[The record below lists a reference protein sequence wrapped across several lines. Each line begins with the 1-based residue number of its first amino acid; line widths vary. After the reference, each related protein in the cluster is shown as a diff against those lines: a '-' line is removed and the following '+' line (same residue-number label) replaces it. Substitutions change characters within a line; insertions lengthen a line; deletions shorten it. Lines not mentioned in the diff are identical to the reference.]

1 MCAGTPVTLPAI
13 TEKDKQDLIFGVQ
26 QGVDLIAAS
35 FVRKADDVKEIR
47 KVCSIFFTL
56 QKYIGSLFIF
66 IGRVRRRPRIF
77 LFGACTQWFF
87 VVVDCGAVGVWCFH
101 GGFESC

>member
-1 MCAGTPVTLPAI
+1 VCAGTPVTLPAI

-47 KVCSIFFTL
+47 KVCIILFLSKEYRFSF
-56 QKYIGSLFIF
+56 YHSLSSASKATNLSFWCMH
-66 IGRVRRRPRIF
+66 
-77 LFGACTQWFF
+77 L
-87 VVVDCGAVGVWCFH
+87 VVIC
-101 GGFESC
+101 

>member
-47 KVCSIFFTL
+47 KVCI
-56 QKYIGSLFIF
+56 IFIF
-66 IGRVRRRPRIF
+66 SKSISLLIE
-77 LFGACTQWFF
+77 LLWY
-87 VVVDCGAVGVWCFH
+87 
-101 GGFESC
+101 

>member
-47 KVCSIFFTL
+47 KVCIIFFF
-56 QKYIGSLFIF
+56 KRISVLFLSSSSGTKVRNFPAIH
-66 IGRVRRRPRIF
+66 GRVRRRPRIF
-77 LFGACTQWFF
+77 LFGVCT
-87 VVVDCGAVGVWCFH
+87 
-101 GGFESC
+101 